1 MARLHT
7 SMRLTPLALAAVLL
21 LGGCASFSPDGGMA
35 TVAALADART
45 GAPGALAAT
54 DTDEKLAQLLALP
67 LDADSAV
74 RIALMNNHGLRAAL
88 ADLGASE
95 ADLVQA
101 GRLRNP
107 GLSFGR
113 SHGSH
118 GNEIDRGVSF
128 DLAGLLTMPLRV
140 NIERGRFEQAKLQA
154 ASSAVQLAADTR
166 RAYFN
171 AVAAVQTEQFMQRAL
186 LSAEAGAEL
195 ATRLQQAGNWSR
207 LDQARQQVFYAD
219 AVSDLARAR
228 HQAVVT
234 REHLT
239 RLLGLWG
246 RQTVF
251 TLRQRLPDLPAAP
264 AQAGDI
270 EAQAMEQRLDV
281 QMSKL
286 DAHATA
292 DALGLSKVTGFVNVL
307 DAGYTNKST
316 SEAPREN
323 GYAISLEL
331 PMFDWGSARNAKA
344 QALYEQSL
352 QRTAGTAVK
361 ARSEVREAYSSY
373 RTAYDLA
380 RHYRDEVVPL
390 RKTISHEVLLRYNG
404 MLASVFELLAD
415 AREQVASVNG
425 AIATQR
431 DFWIAQTELQSA
443 INGSGPGAA
452 AAAKE

>member
-35 TVAALADART
+35 TVSKVADART

-54 DTDEKLAQLLALP
+54 DTDEKLAQLLAQP

-74 RIALMNNHGLRAAL
+74 RIALMNNHGLKAAL

-246 RQTVF
+246 RQTAF
-251 TLRQRLPDLPAAP
+251 TLPQRLPDLPAAP

-331 PMFDWGSARNAKA
+331 PLFDWGSARNAKA

>member
-1 MARLHT
+1 MARFT
-7 SMRLTPLALAAVLL
+7 QSTCLTPLALAAVLL
-21 LGGCASFSPDGGMA
+21 LSGCASFSEDGGMR
-35 TVAALADART
+35 TVSTLADVRT
-45 GAPGALAAT
+45 GAPAALAGEGGE
-54 DTDEKLAQLLALP
+54 EKLASLLAQP

-74 RIALMNNHGLRAAL
+74 RIALMNNHGMQVAL
-88 ADLGASE
+88 AELGASE

-113 SHGSH
+113 SHSSH
-118 GNEIDRGVSF
+118 GNEIDRSVSF
-128 DLAGLLTMPLRV
+128 DLAGLLTMPMRV

-166 RAYFN
+166 RAYFT

-219 AVSDLARAR
+219 AVGDLARAR
-228 HQAVVT
+228 HQATAT

-246 RQTVF
+246 KQTAF
-251 TLRQRLPDLPAAP
+251 TLPSRLPDLPA
-264 AQAGDI
+264 QAVDAGNI

-281 QMSKL
+281 QRAKL

-292 DALGLSKVTGFVNVL
+292 SALGLSKVTGFVNVL
-307 DAGYTNKST
+307 DVGYTNKSS

-323 GYAISLEL
+323 GYEVSLEL
-331 PMFDWGSARNAKA
+331 PLFDWGSARNAKA

-352 QRTAGTAVK
+352 QRTAGTAVR

-415 AREQVASVNG
+415 AREQVASVNS
-425 AIATQR
+425 AIETQR
-431 DFWIAQTELQSA
+431 DFWIAQTALQSA
-443 INGSGPGAA
+443 INGSGPAD
-452 AAAKE
+452 KE

>member
-1 MARLHT
+1 MARFQK
-7 SMRLTPLALAAVLL
+7 SYSLTPLALAAVLL
-21 LGGCASFSPDGGMA
+21 LSGCASFSEDGGMR
-35 TVAALADART
+35 TVSTLADVRTGAPAALADK
-45 GAPGALAAT
+45 GGE
-54 DTDEKLAQLLALP
+54 DKLASLLAQP

-74 RIALMNNHGLRAAL
+74 RIALMNNHGMKVAL
-88 ADLGASE
+88 AELGASE

-128 DLAGLLTMPLRV
+128 DLAGLLTMPMRL

-166 RAYFN
+166 RAYFT
-171 AVAAVQTEQFMQRAL
+171 AVAAVQTEAFMQRAL
-186 LSAEAGAEL
+186 VSAEAGAQL

-207 LDQARQQVFYAD
+207 LDQVRQQVFYAD

-228 HQAVVT
+228 HQATAT

-246 RQTVF
+246 GQTAF
-251 TLRQRLPDLPAAP
+251 TLPQRLPDLPAKA
-264 AQAGDI
+264 ADAGNI

-292 DALGLSKVTGFVNVL
+292 DALGLSKVTGFINVL
-307 DAGYTNKST
+307 DVGYTNKS

-323 GYAISLEL
+323 GYEVSLEL
-331 PMFDWGSARNAKA
+331 PLFDWGTARNARA

-352 QRTAGTAVK
+352 QRTAGTAVR

-415 AREQVASVNG
+415 AREQVASVNS
-425 AIATQR
+425 AIETQR
-431 DFWIAQTELQSA
+431 DFWIAQTALQSA
-443 INGSGPGAA
+443 INGSGPAN
-452 AAAKE
+452 KE

>member
-35 TVAALADART
+35 TVAKVADART

-54 DTDEKLAQLLALP
+54 DTDEKLAQLLAQP

-74 RIALMNNHGLRAAL
+74 RIALMNNHGLKAAL

-246 RQTVF
+246 RQTAF
-251 TLRQRLPDLPAAP
+251 TLPQRLPDLPAAP

-331 PMFDWGSARNAKA
+331 PLFDWGSARNAKA

>member
-1 MARLHT
+1 MARFT
-7 SMRLTPLALAAVLL
+7 QSTCLTPLALAAVLL
-21 LGGCASFSPDGGMA
+21 LSGCASFSEDGGMR
-35 TVAALADART
+35 TVSTLADVRT
-45 GAPGALAAT
+45 GAPAALAGEGGE
-54 DTDEKLAQLLALP
+54 EKLASLLAQP

-74 RIALMNNHGLRAAL
+74 RIALMNNHGMQVAL
-88 ADLGASE
+88 AELGASE

-113 SHGSH
+113 SHSSH
-118 GNEIDRGVSF
+118 GNEIDRSVSF
-128 DLAGLLTMPLRV
+128 DLAGLLTMPMRV

-166 RAYFN
+166 RAYFT

-219 AVSDLARAR
+219 AVGDLARAR
-228 HQAVVT
+228 HQATAT

-246 RQTVF
+246 KQTAF
-251 TLRQRLPDLPAAP
+251 TLPSRLPDLPA
-264 AQAGDI
+264 QAVDAGNI

-281 QMSKL
+281 QRAKL

-292 DALGLSKVTGFVNVL
+292 SALGLSKVTGFINVL
-307 DAGYTNKST
+307 DVGYTNKSS

-323 GYAISLEL
+323 GYEVSLEL
-331 PMFDWGSARNAKA
+331 PLFDWGSARNAKA

-352 QRTAGTAVK
+352 QRTAGTAVR

-415 AREQVASVNG
+415 AREQVASVNS
-425 AIATQR
+425 AIETQR
-431 DFWIAQTELQSA
+431 DFWIAQTALQSA
-443 INGSGPGAA
+443 INGSGPAD
-452 AAAKE
+452 KE

>member
-1 MARLHT
+1 MARFIKST
-7 SMRLTPLALAAVLL
+7 CLTPLALAAVLL
-21 LGGCASFSPDGGMA
+21 LSGCASFSEDGGMR
-35 TVAALADART
+35 TVSTLADVRT
-45 GAPGALAAT
+45 GAPAALT
-54 DTDEKLAQLLALP
+54 DQGGEEKLASLLAQP

-74 RIALMNNHGLRAAL
+74 RIALMNNHGMKVAL
-88 ADLGASE
+88 AELGASE

-195 ATRLQQAGNWSR
+195 ATRLRQAGNWSR

-219 AVSDLARAR
+219 AVGDLARAR
-228 HQAVVT
+228 HQALVT

-246 RQTVF
+246 KQASF
-251 TLRQRLPDLPAAP
+251 TLPSRLPDLPA
-264 AQAGDI
+264 QAVEAGNI

-281 QMSKL
+281 QRAKL

-292 DALGLSKVTGFVNVL
+292 DALGLSKLTGFINVL
-307 DAGYTNKST
+307 DVGYTNKS

-323 GYAISLEL
+323 GYEVSLEL
-331 PMFDWGSARNAKA
+331 PLFDWGAARNAKA

-352 QRTAGTAVK
+352 QRTAGTAVR

-415 AREQVASVNG
+415 AREQVASVNS
-425 AIATQR
+425 AIETQR
-431 DFWIAQTELQSA
+431 DFWIAQTELQGA
-443 INGSGPGAA
+443 INGSGPAN
-452 AAAKE
+452 KE

>member
-1 MARLHT
+1 MARFT
-7 SMRLTPLALAAVLL
+7 QSTCLTPLALAAVLL
-21 LGGCASFSPDGGMA
+21 LSGCASFSPDGGMR
-35 TVAALADART
+35 TVSTLADVRT
-45 GAPGALAAT
+45 GAPAALAGEGGE
-54 DTDEKLAQLLALP
+54 EKLAALLAQP

-74 RIALMNNHGLRAAL
+74 RIALMNNHGMKVAL
-88 ADLGASE
+88 AQLGASE

-171 AVAAVQTEQFMQRAL
+171 AVAAVQTEAFMQRAL

-195 ATRLQQAGNWSR
+195 ATRLRQAGNWSR

-219 AVSDLARAR
+219 AVGDLARAR
-228 HQAVVT
+228 HQALVT

-246 RQTVF
+246 KQASF
-251 TLRQRLPDLPAAP
+251 TLPSRLPDLPA
-264 AQAGDI
+264 QAVDAGNI

-292 DALGLSKVTGFVNVL
+292 GALGLSKVTGFINVL
-307 DAGYTNKST
+307 EVGYTNKSS

-323 GYAISLEL
+323 GYEVSLEL
-331 PMFDWGSARNAKA
+331 PLFDWGSARNAKA

-352 QRTAGTAVK
+352 QRTAGTAVR

-415 AREQVASVNG
+415 AREQVSSVNS
-425 AIATQR
+425 AIETQR

-443 INGSGPGAA
+443 INGSGPVAT
-452 AAAKE
+452 AAKE